1 MQSLKPHIEF
11 PMSINLNLKGL
22 AYIDGC
28 ETIFIEVHGKSNDCI
43 EAILVAKII
52 YIIIRIYLEML
63 KFI

>member
-1 MQSLKPHIEF
+1 
-11 PMSINLNLKGL
+11 MSINLNLKGF

-28 ETIFIEVHGKSNDCI
+28 EPIFIEVHGKSNDCI